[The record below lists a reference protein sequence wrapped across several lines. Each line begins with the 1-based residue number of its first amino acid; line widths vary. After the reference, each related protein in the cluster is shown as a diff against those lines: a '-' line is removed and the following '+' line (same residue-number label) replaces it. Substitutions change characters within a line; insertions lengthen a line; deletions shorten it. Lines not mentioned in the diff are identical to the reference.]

1 MCKNHITIMIIST
14 IPDMF
19 GEHYYFIKEV
29 FPQLKKI
36 CNSHDID
43 LEYIDL
49 FFSMSE
55 EEFKTCR
62 SIQKYFNSI
71 DSDRTFYICFRGQ
84 KLGCVPTPADIDKM
98 TLDEYPELVD
108 YIGDTSFTELT
119 VMHALHPFEK
129 YDNGNAQSLPP
140 VRHSFFYFRNDDY
153 LNELSDS
160 QKEIYTCGHCD
171 DEFVQD
177 LKLAMAKDLVFHDK
191 YEFDKLKD
199 NVSNINI
206 RRYDGVW
213 DNNLVLSDLLN
224 KYIEEYV
231 EINDMSIEDLP
242 DYYDN
247 FPILNSKGCFND
259 FSIDGN
265 SLKDIIIEDF
275 VNELKLEFPQKFK

>member
-1 MCKNHITIMIIST
+1 M
-14 IPDMF
+14 
-19 GEHYYFIKEV
+19 
-29 FPQLKKI
+29 
-36 CNSHDID
+36 
-43 LEYIDL
+43 
-49 FFSMSE
+49 
-55 EEFKTCR
+55 
-62 SIQKYFNSI
+62 
-71 DSDRTFYICFRGQ
+71 
-84 KLGCVPTPADIDKM
+84 
-98 TLDEYPELVD
+98 
-108 YIGDTSFTELT
+108 
-119 VMHALHPFEK
+119 
-129 YDNGNAQSLPP
+129 PP

-171 DEFVQD
+171 DEFVHD

-191 YEFDKLKD
+191 REFDKLKD

>member
-1 MCKNHITIMIIST
+1 MIIST

-84 KLGCVPTPADIDKM
+84 KLGCVPTPADID
-98 TLDEYPELVD
+98 
-108 YIGDTSFTELT
+108 
-119 VMHALHPFEK
+119 
-129 YDNGNAQSLPP
+129 NGNAQSLPP

-213 DNNLVLSDLLN
+213 DKNLALNDVLD

-242 DYYDN
+242 DYYDK
-247 FPILNSKGCFND
+247 FPILTSKGCFND
-259 FSIDGN
+259 FNSEGN
-265 SLKDIIIEDF
+265 PLKNIIIEDF

>member
-19 GEHYYFIKEV
+19 GEHYYFINEVLPELKE
-29 FPQLKKI
+29 I
-36 CNSHDID
+36 CNRHDID
-43 LEYIDL
+43 LEYKDL
-49 FFSMSE
+49 FFSMTE
-55 EEFKTCR
+55 EEFNTCR
-62 SIQKYFNSI
+62 SLKRYFHSI

-129 YDNGNAQSLPP
+129 FEHGDIQSLPP
-140 VRHSFFYFRNDDY
+140 VKHSLFYFRNDNYTD
-153 LNELSDS
+153 ELSDS

-171 DEFVQD
+171 EEFVHD
-177 LKLAMAKDLVFHDK
+177 LKLAMAKDLVFYDK
-191 YEFDKLKD
+191 CEFDKLKD

-206 RRYDGVW
+206 RRYDGIW
-213 DNNLVLSDLLN
+213 DDDIVLNDVLD
-224 KYIEEYV
+224 KYIEKYV
-231 EINDMSIEDLP
+231 DITSISVGDLP
-242 DYYDN
+242 DYYDKV
-247 FPILNSKGCFND
+247 PVLNSKGCFFD
-259 FSIDGN
+259 FKCEGV

-275 VNELKLEFPQKFK
+275 VNELKLEFPQKFE